1 MKLVAIGLDGA
12 SFELLDPWIEEGS
25 LPNIRKIKD
34 SGVYGD
40 MESCLPP
47 VTSPNWKCYSTGKN
61 PGKLGIFWWEN
72 IDVKNKRVYY
82 PTQRKFEHKQIWD
95 YLSQAGYRVGVIGT
109 PLTYPPKKVNG
120 FMISGGLDAEGKNYT
135 FPKDLEKRIEK
146 EYDFKVRPTI
156 PISIDEERGYEETND
171 VINKHFKVGKTL
183 WDEYDLDFLQLSIF
197 DINVL
202 HHFFWNDERTKRS
215 WKLIDGYIGDF
226 MDKDVN
232 VMLMSDHGSNKIEH
246 VFNINTWL
254 EKESYLKTNTGS
266 IRFLHRVGIT
276 TENLSKWARKLG
288 IYGLKKLMPK
298 TILSKIPGQSGEIMF
313 EAKTD
318 KIDWGK
324 SRVIASGQGPLYI
337 NKNIVLE
344 GDYGKL
350 RQELIGKISDVRTP
364 DMKKPIKHIYKKEEI
379 YKGKYLSEAPDL
391 ILDQEKGVHI
401 PGGIGKRG
409 VFDFTEKWVGEN
421 KKHGLFALYGNGI
434 KEGAIIENFRIL
446 DLAPTILHMFSL
458 PIPRDMDG
466 GVLKEIFREG
476 SESARREVKYQ
487 LETNVEKERLK
498 ERIRGLKSSRKI

>member
-1 MKLVAIGLDGA
+1 MKLVVIGLDGA
-12 SFELLDPWIEEGS
+12 AFELLDPWIEEES
-25 LPNIRKIKD
+25 LPNIRKIKEG
-34 SGVYGD
+34 GVYGD

-47 VTSPNWKCYSTGKN
+47 TTSPNWKCYSTGKN

-72 IDVKNKRVYY
+72 IDIKNKRVYY
-82 PTQRKFEHKQIWD
+82 PSQRKFEHKQIWD

-120 FMISGGLDAEGKNYT
+120 FMISGGPDAEGKNYT
-135 FPKDLEKRIEK
+135 FPKNLEKRLEE
-146 EYDFKVRPTI
+146 EYDFKVRPDI
-156 PISIDEERGYEETND
+156 PVSIDKEQGYEEIND
-171 VINKHFKVGKTL
+171 ILNKHFKVGKNL

-246 VFNINTWL
+246 VLNINTWL
-254 EKESYLKTNTGS
+254 EKEGYLKINTGS

-288 IYGLKKLMPK
+288 IYKLKKFVPEA
-298 TILSKIPGQSGEIMF
+298 ILSQIPDQSGQIER
-313 EAKTD
+313 EAKSD
-318 KIDWGK
+318 KIDWEK

-344 GDYGKL
+344 EDYGKL
-350 RQELIGKISDVRTP
+350 CQELIEKISDIRTP
-364 DMKKPIKHIYKKEEI
+364 DMKKIIKHIYKKEEI
-379 YKGKYLSEAPDL
+379 YKGKYIFEAPDL
-391 ILDQEKGVHI
+391 ILDQEIGVSI
-401 PGGIGKRG
+401 SGGIGAGG
-409 VFDFTEKWVGEN
+409 VFDFPEKWVGEN

-434 KEGAIIENFRIL
+434 KEGVNMENIKIL
-446 DLAPTILHMFSL
+446 DLAPTILHMFGLS
-458 PIPRDMDG
+458 IPRDMDG
-466 GVLKEIFREG
+466 KVLKEIFKEYFLPVK
-476 SESARREVKYQ
+476 REVVYYKRQ
-487 LETNVEKERLK
+487 DKKAEEKERIK
-498 ERIRGLKSSRKI
+498 EVIKRKVK